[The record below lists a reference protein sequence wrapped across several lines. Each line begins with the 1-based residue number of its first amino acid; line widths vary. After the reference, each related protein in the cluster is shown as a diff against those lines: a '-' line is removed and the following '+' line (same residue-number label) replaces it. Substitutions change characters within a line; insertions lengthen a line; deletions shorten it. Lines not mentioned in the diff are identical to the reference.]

1 MSDNQITKFKFI
13 SDSYVPEGDPQHFT
27 KKIQDLGLT
36 LQTAEALIEAGL
48 DDVGDLCRI
57 QMRHL
62 YRIKTLRKKNVFEVL
77 RKLQSMQLDFLRV
90 PKAEV
95 VEGEEVDVAVDNA
108 VKKPNPNANGNP
120 NAKGGNQKANPNA
133 NGNPNAKGGNQKANP
148 NANGNPNAK
157 GGNQKAN
164 TNAIGNPNAKGGNQ
178 KANPNANGN
187 PNAKGGNINNSSV
200 AVKSSESKWGKPNI
214 GVGEAVSRN
223 RNGGNNADGRNNR
236 SNEGGRERREK
247 FDSKASKTIGG
258 AKGKQSPK
266 DIGVSPT
273 EYIVNSRKLREERS
287 RQIEKKIIAI
297 QPLKN
302 ADGLYKFFRAGKWG
316 YKNEGGKVV
325 IEPKYTEAFNF
336 REGMA
341 CVEMEEKCGFIDMKG
356 ELTIEMKYESAC
368 SFSEGLSAV
377 TADEKCGFIDKTGE
391 LVFPFEYEAA
401 TSFID
406 DVALVKKE
414 GKWGYMDRTTGEIR
428 LR

>member
-1 MSDNQITKFKFI
+1 M
-13 SDSYVPEGDPQHFT
+13 
-27 KKIQDLGLT
+27 
-36 LQTAEALIEAGL
+36 
-48 DDVGDLCRI
+48 
-57 QMRHL
+57 
-62 YRIKTLRKKNVFEVL
+62 
-77 RKLQSMQLDFLRV
+77 
-90 PKAEV
+90 
-95 VEGEEVDVAVDNA
+95 
-108 VKKPNPNANGNP
+108 
-120 NAKGGNQKANPNA
+120 
-133 NGNPNAKGGNQKANP
+133 
-148 NANGNPNAK
+148 
-157 GGNQKAN
+157 
-164 TNAIGNPNAKGGNQ
+164 
-178 KANPNANGN
+178 
-187 PNAKGGNINNSSV
+187 
-200 AVKSSESKWGKPNI
+200 
-214 GVGEAVSRN
+214 
-223 RNGGNNADGRNNR
+223 
-236 SNEGGRERREK
+236 
-247 FDSKASKTIGG
+247 
-258 AKGKQSPK
+258 
-266 DIGVSPT
+266 
-273 EYIVNSRKLREERS
+273 NSRKLREERS